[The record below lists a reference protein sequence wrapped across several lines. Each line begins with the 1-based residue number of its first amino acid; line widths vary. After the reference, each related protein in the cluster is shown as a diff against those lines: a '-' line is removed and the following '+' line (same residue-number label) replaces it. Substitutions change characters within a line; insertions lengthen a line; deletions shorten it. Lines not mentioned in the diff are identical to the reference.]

1 METLF
6 TVVGILLSV
15 IIIYIGV
22 KEYLKL
28 KKDRQL
34 IDSIVSDDDKETED
48 LQITSM
54 SALNVF
60 VNFGSEF
67 DYCKFHFTK
76 NECFMYLRYT
86 YPTNLYSG
94 AFVIKSEYPNKY
106 SYLST
111 FYIKRLEVKNNNEIS
126 ICIKNKTFIGTK
138 YNLNLTSISSADLD
152 LIKNNL
158 LIKNEIPTE

>member
-1 METLF
+1 
-6 TVVGILLSV
+6 V

-34 IDSIVSDDDKETED
+34 IDSIISNDDKETDD
-48 LQITSM
+48 LRITSM

-76 NECFMYLRYT
+76 NECFMYLRYS

-94 AFVIKSEYPNKY
+94 PFFIKSEFSNKY

-111 FYIKRLEVKNNNEIS
+111 FYIKKLDIKNNNEIS
-126 ICIKNKTFIGTK
+126 ICVKNKTFIGTK
-138 YNLNLTSISSADLD
+138 YNLNLTSISKSDLD
-152 LIKNNL
+152 LITENL
-158 LIKNEIPTE
+158 SLKNEIPTE

>member
-34 IDSIVSDDDKETED
+34 IDSIVSVDDKETDD
-48 LQITSM
+48 LRITSM

-76 NECFMYLRYT
+76 NECYMYLRYS

-94 AFVIKSEYPNKY
+94 PFVIKSEYSNKY
-106 SYLST
+106 SYFST
-111 FYIKRLEVKNNNEIS
+111 FFIKKLEVKNDNEIS
-126 ICIKNKTFIGTK
+126 ICVKNKTFIGTK
-138 YNLNLTSISSADLD
+138 YNLNLTSISKSDLD
-152 LIKNNL
+152 LITENL
-158 LIKNEIPTE
+158 YLKNEIPTK

>member
-15 IIIYIGV
+15 IIIYFGV

-28 KKDRQL
+28 KKNRQL
-34 IDSIVSDDDKETED
+34 IDSIVSYDDKETDD
-48 LQITSM
+48 LRIASM
-54 SALNVF
+54 SAVNVF

-76 NECFMYLRYT
+76 KECYMYLRYS

-94 AFVIKSEYPNKY
+94 PFVIKSEFHNKY

-111 FYIKRLEVKNNNEIS
+111 FYIKKLDVKNNNEIS

-138 YNLNLTSISSADLD
+138 YNLNLTSISESDLD
-152 LIKNNL
+152 LITENL
-158 LIKNEIPTE
+158 SIKNKIPTE

>member
-15 IIIYIGV
+15 FIIYFGV

-34 IDSIVSDDDKETED
+34 IDSIVSDNDKETDD
-48 LQITSM
+48 LRITSM

-76 NECFMYLRYT
+76 KECYVYLRYS
-86 YPTNLYSG
+86 YPSNLYSG
-94 AFVIKSEYPNKY
+94 PLVIKSEFLNKY

-138 YNLNLTSISSADLD
+138 YNLNLTSISESDLD
-152 LIKNNL
+152 LITENL
-158 LIKNEIPTE
+158 SIKNKIPTE

>member
-1 METLF
+1 MEDLYSIL
-6 TVVGILLSV
+6 GIFLS
-15 IIIYIGV
+15 IPLIYFGA
-22 KEYLKL
+22 KHYFKL
-28 KKDRQL
+28 KKDRRFIESL
-34 IDSIVSDDDKETED
+34 LSDEDKETED
-48 LQITSM
+48 LRITSM

-94 AFVIKSEYPNKY
+94 PFVIKSEYRNKY

-111 FYIKRLEVKNNNEIS
+111 FFIKKLEVKNDNEIS
-126 ICIKNKTFIGTK
+126 ICVKNKTFIGTK
-138 YNLNLTSISSADLD
+138 YNLNLTSISESDLD
-152 LIKNNL
+152 LITENL
-158 LIKNEIPTE
+158 CLKNEIPTK